1 VAFADDL
8 LIMVRA
14 ESVAEAE
21 NVTNVELNKISEW
34 ARDNY
39 LRFNE
44 GKSKVM
50 LLTRRKIKDKKK

>member
-1 VAFADDL
+1 MAFADDL